1 MPEAPPDEAVSPEA
15 APVPP
20 SATEASADGPH
31 APLPRF
37 RVMDVLSV
45 ALDLP
50 GQYPTVHLQEA
61 EPPLRDLV
69 FPIGLPE
76 GTALAHALR
85 KVATPRPLTH
95 ELFTSALEQLGADV
109 AAVRLIGRRRGTYL
123 AELVLSGPRGTLTLP
138 CRPSDGLTLALRRT
152 VPSPVLADE
161 RLLEGGGDV
170 EPGDPAPPPP
180 AG

>member
-20 SATEASADGPH
+20 TAD
-31 APLPRF
+31 APVPPPAGPRF

-45 ALDLP
+45 ALELP

-85 KVATPRPLTH
+85 RVATPRPLTH
-95 ELFTSALEQLGADV
+95 ELFISALQQLGADV
-109 AAVRLIGRRRGTYL
+109 ATVRLIGRRAGTYL

-138 CRPSDGLTLALRRT
+138 CRPSDGLTLALRQT
-152 VPSPVLADE
+152 VPAPVLADE
-161 RLLEGGGDV
+161 RLLEQGGDV
-170 EPGDPAPPPP
+170 EPADPAPVPP